1 MNRKQRNA
9 LLGLLV
15 NLIVW
20 SILAFSGMVIYL
32 SGAMS
37 TVYIIGCAGCL
48 LWTSFLW
55 FMPFVKI
62 IRSRSKS
69 LIDERDV
76 MITQKCVLAGY
87 ISIWLYF
94 IAVSIILWFVAGPNG
109 SVPIGV
115 FPALLY
121 VGMGIFATVS
131 NLTAWF
137 LYKKDNDV
145 TEGDLA

>member
-1 MNRKQRNA
+1 MNRKQRHA
-9 LLGLLV
+9 LLNLV
-15 NLIVW
+15 LNFIIW
-20 SILAFSGMVIYL
+20 SILAFSGLVIYL
-32 SGAMS
+32 SGDMC

-55 FMPFVKI
+55 LLPFSRK

-76 MITQKCVLAGY
+76 MITKKCALIGF
-87 ISIWLYF
+87 IGIWFYF
-94 IAVSIILWFVAGPNG
+94 IAVSVILWFAAGLDG

-137 LYKKDNDV
+137 LYRKDNDV